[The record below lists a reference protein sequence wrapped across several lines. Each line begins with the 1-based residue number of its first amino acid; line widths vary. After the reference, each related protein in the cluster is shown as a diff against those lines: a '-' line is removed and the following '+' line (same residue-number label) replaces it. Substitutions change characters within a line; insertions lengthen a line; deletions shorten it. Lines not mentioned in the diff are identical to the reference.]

1 MIVHV
6 GSVLYSYTANEPEVE
21 AEGATL
27 GAVLDDLEQRHPGLR
42 FRVVDEQR
50 QVRQHMN
57 VFVNGRPTRDLRTR
71 LDPSDEVH
79 ILQALSGG

>member
-6 GSVLYSYTANEPEVE
+6 GSVLLSYTGNHPEVE

-27 GAVLDDLEQRHPGLR
+27 GAVFDDLERRYPGLK
-42 FRVVDEQR
+42 FRVVDEQGDIR
-50 QVRQHMN
+50 PHMN
-57 VFVNGRPTRDLRTR
+57 VFVGGRPTRSLKTKVKKDQ
-71 LDPSDEVH
+71 EVH